1 MNWLKA
7 DGDGVIWYLRGLH
20 IPVLGVNNWSEGL
33 VISAVLG
40 VNK

>member
-1 MNWLKA
+1 MNWQKA
-7 DGDGVIWYLRGLH
+7 DGDGGVIWHLHGLH

-33 VISAVLG
+33 VISVLG

>member
-7 DGDGVIWYLRGLH
+7 DGYGAIWHLHGLH
-20 IPVLGVNNWSEGL
+20 IPVLGVNNWSDGL
-33 VISAVLG
+33 VVPVLG

>member
-7 DGDGVIWYLRGLH
+7 DGDGVIRHLRGQH
-20 IPVLGVNNWSEGL
+20 IPVLGVNNWSKGL
-33 VISAVLG
+33 VILVLG